1 MDLVFLEG
9 ASDLVTQVLVKFF
22 QICSNRVSSIRH
34 NRCKGNFE
42 FGVEALVCKEG
53 GDHSSRMRSIIVC
66 KFGKGQEVDPVI
78 LLVVDVYPKILFQD
92 LVNSFSLPIGLWVIG
107 RREIGLDTEQL
118 AKRPPEARD
127 EVLPAIGDDVCGCAM
142 LREDL
147 RQKDVSQVL
156 SIDISKG
163 GDEECHLGQ
172 TAYYHQDC
180 IMPLRQ
186 RESLNEVHRY

>member
-1 MDLVFLEG
+1 MDLVLLEG

-42 FGVEALVCKEG
+42 FGVEALVGEEG
-53 GDHSSRMRSIIVC
+53 GDHSSRMRSIVVC

-78 LLVVDVYPKILFQD
+78 LLVVDVYLKVLFQD
-92 LVNSFSLPIGLWVIG
+92 LVNSFSLPISLWVIG
-107 RREIGLDTEQL
+107 HREIGLDTEQL

-127 EVLPAIGDDVCGCAM
+127 EVLPTIRDDVCGCAM

-147 RQKDVSQVL
+147 RQKNVSQVL

-163 GDEECHLGQ
+163 GDEECHLGH
-172 TAYYHQDC
+172 TAHNHQDR
-180 IMPLRQ
+180 IMAIGQWEPLD
-186 RESLNEVHRY
+186 EVLA